1 MKKFIFFIFI
11 IISSTSGWSAVFDCN
26 VKYKINS
33 TDMQH
38 NLVIQYE
45 KTNKWLTMP
54 LYEVKEKNSLKFLG
68 LGVDLVGSGL
78 VNFDQNEE
86 KLFITNYWSNSNDL
100 RGFFNDPYDNSA
112 IIAFNVK
119 YADKK
124 TKDKLLINL
133 YMSKAFGEPFR
144 TGFCKKL

>member
-1 MKKFIFFIFI
+1 MKILFTFIFI

-45 KTNKWLTMP
+45 KTKKWLTMP

-100 RGFFNDPYDNSA
+100 RGFFNDPYDNTA